1 MHNPGNITLKSGAF
15 AGLKLKQVY
24 ALSTPEAL
32 KRGYTH
38 GDGRAYVFWLASP
51 DNPNTFLRR
60 AASHYFVELG
70 TDAWLYSAERAQ
82 SRGDSGGL
90 GMAAKVEST
99 CPTCRCHIAVG
110 LRIVKSPKLRKWV
123 CGACYQAETGVSPF
137 ASAGEKVA
145 TS

>member
-24 ALSTPEAL
+24 GLTTPEAL

-38 GDGRAYVFWLASP
+38 GDGRAYVYWLTTS
-51 DNPNTFLRR
+51 DNPSAFLRE

-70 TDAWLYSAERAQ
+70 TDAWLYCAERAE

-90 GMAAKVEST
+90 GIMAKVEST
-99 CPTCRCHIAVG
+99 CPACRCHISVG
-110 LRIVKSPKLRKWV
+110 LRIVKSPKRRRWV
-123 CGACYQAETGVSPF
+123 CGECYRAETGVSPF
-137 ASAGEKVA
+137 ASAGGKVA